1 MVFQDVHELSMNR
14 TEQQLEAQGVEQ
26 TDLATLIKHREWVQA
41 DARLAD
47 VYHQFDKHDYDSCAV
62 MEGGKVLGICFRGR
76 LGFLMGHRYGYAI
89 YSRQSAHL
97 HMSANP
103 MFIHHGT
110 PLLEVLERV
119 LSRQGKAFN
128 EDVVLLGADNE
139 YLGIIAVPSLVQ
151 LQSALVTEKFRSQE
165 ALNCQLLTVS
175 RQAGM
180 AEVASSV
187 LHNVG
192 NVLNSVKVSASVIAE
207 KLRISKTTS
216 VIRVSNL
223 LRDNANNL
231 AHFIT
236 NDERG
241 SKLPIYLEQLGQ
253 VLEVDRAELRKEV
266 DSLTEYIGHIE
277 RVIFTQQQY
286 ANISAVVENVSIVNL
301 IEDAMKIN
309 AEAYSRHCIAIRR
322 EFETIPEVVLDKH
335 KVLQILVN
343 LLSNAKYACQS
354 KEKPG
359 REVVLRLKLGGQDRI
374 KIEVADNGVGISPEN
389 RHRIFSHGFT
399 TRKTGHGFGLHN
411 GALAAKEMGGSLSVH
426 SDGPGCGATFTL
438 EIPLIAAMR
447 NEKNRWANSPKSSPS
462 NPAVSRHDSTTRELA
477 LATE

>member
-1 MVFQDVHELSMNR
+1 
-14 TEQQLEAQGVEQ
+14 G
-26 TDLATLIKHREWVQA
+26 
-41 DARLAD
+41 
-47 VYHQFDKHDYDSCAV
+47 
-62 MEGGKVLGICFRGR
+62 
-76 LGFLMGHRYGYAI
+76 
-89 YSRQSAHL
+89 
-97 HMSANP
+97 AN
-103 MFIHHGT
+103 
-110 PLLEVLERV
+110 
-119 LSRQGKAFN
+119 
-128 EDVVLLGADNE
+128 NE
-139 YLGIIAVPSLVQ
+139 YLGIIAIPSLVQ

-192 NVLNSVKVSASVIAE
+192 NVLNSVKVSASIIAE
-207 KLRISKTTS
+207 KLRTSKTTS

-266 DSLTEYIGHIE
+266 ESLTEYIGHIE

-309 AEAYSRHCIAIRR
+309 AEAYSRHGIAIRR

-343 LLSNAKYACQS
+343 LLSNAKYACQF
-354 KEKPG
+354 KEQPG

-374 KIEVADNGVGISPEN
+374 KIEVVDNGVGISPEN
-389 RHRIFSHGFT
+389 RHRIFAHGFT

-426 SDGPGCGATFTL
+426 SDGLGCGATFTL

-447 NEKNRWANSPKSSPS
+447 NEKNQWANSPKSSPS
-462 NPAVSRHDSTTRELA
+462 NHAVSRHNSTTRELA